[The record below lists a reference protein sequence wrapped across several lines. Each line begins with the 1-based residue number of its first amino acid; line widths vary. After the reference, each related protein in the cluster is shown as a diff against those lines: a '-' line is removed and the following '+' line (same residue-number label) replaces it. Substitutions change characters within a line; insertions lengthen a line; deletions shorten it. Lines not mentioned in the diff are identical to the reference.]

1 MEFKKHRAKAE
12 KRRQARAA
20 TGALMDRATIHP
32 GHTSPGNS
40 PFLKKLPRE
49 IRDRIYEEL
58 LVVRR
63 DQEDQEKYDEVQQG
77 LQGRAPLWQC
87 EFALDD
93 LDQDYMLCLD
103 LTQPNKGAKSISE
116 NLGILL
122 ANKQIWDEATD
133 TLFGKNMFG
142 AVPQEERVDAFWR
155 CSIDCKDVPKARPCQ
170 VRPETAIKIK
180 HLFIIVA
187 LKKETPTSIHNVRT
201 NLHTIVDTFRE
212 CGNHFLTLKL
222 RYWGQFGGEVESVRD
237 DIEGPLH
244 PNMSVRPPVMIHH
257 CGTGK
262 LHSFRPNEFD
272 TKLFKNI
279 KILEPLKKLKGIT
292 EQIDIRG
299 DLPTTYINELIKVL
313 AVTNPGPAA
322 KRAQK
327 AKAAVASKQPKHTGG
342 LQAFAAEQLAKNPD
356 MDAGMR
362 KLYEDCMKTSRKSP
376 AVMRKIFPEM
386 YDGSMTPGTPITM
399 PDDLP
404 PAAMQAATAIAAGS
418 GVDVVNGGI
427 GVLNAFLLLLT
438 WDYIVFRVLLEWF
451 LTIFVYLPLLVAVLF
466 VRQLKVWYEGEG
478 A

>member
-1 MEFKKHRAKAE
+1 MDFKKHRAKAE

-32 GHTSPGNS
+32 GHASPGNS

-63 DQEDQEKYDEVQQG
+63 DQEDQEKYDEIQLG

-87 EFALDD
+87 ELALDD

-133 TLFGKNMFG
+133 TLFGKNMF
-142 AVPQEERVDAFWR
+142 R
-155 CSIDCKDVPKARPCQ
+155 IYCKDVPKARPCQ
-170 VRPETAIKIK
+170 VR
-180 HLFIIVA
+180 
-187 LKKETPTSIHNVRT
+187 T
-201 NLHTIVDTFRE
+201 NLHTIVDTFHE

-244 PNMSVRPPVMIHH
+244 PNMTVRPPIMIHH

-262 LHSFRPNEFD
+262 LHSFRPNELD

-279 KILEPLKKLKGIT
+279 KILEPLKKLKAIT
-292 EQIDIRG
+292 EQVDIRG
-299 DLPTTYINELIKVL
+299 DLPTTYINELAKVL

-322 KRAQK
+322 KRTQK

-342 LQAFAAEQLAKNPD
+342 LQAFAAEQLAKNPN

-399 PDDLP
+399 RDDLP
-404 PAAMQAATAIAAGS
+404 PAAIAAGS
-418 GVDVVNGGI
+418 GIDVVNGGI
-427 GVLNAFLLLLT
+427 GVLNGKP
-438 WDYIVFRVLLEWF
+438 
-451 LTIFVYLPLLVAVLF
+451 IFGP
-466 VRQLKVWYEGEG
+466 VRPPATG
-478 A
+478 